1 MKRFLLPALLAS
13 VLFTGWTI
21 QHLGAA
27 HAVTKV
33 ESRSVTSADDY
44 DFDAAQ
50 RCKNAM
56 PRHWSAMILQK

>member
-1 MKRFLLPALLAS
+1 MKRLLPPVLLAC

-27 HAVTKV
+27 HAV
-33 ESRSVTSADDY
+33 ERAEARAANSE
-44 DFDAAQ
+44 DFQSDAAQ
-50 RCKNAM
+50 RSKLGL